1 MSKTYLSNNKFDN
14 NDNNWNNDKNDNHTN
29 KDSDKN
35 FVSIFFFFFFF
46 FTKIEDTCFIQKIF
60 YNLFYEYQNPVIPE
74 TVDNWEE
81 LDAEGKKCMTGVNVF
96 YSSLHFL

>member
-1 MSKTYLSNNKFDN
+1 MSKFYLSNNKFDN

-29 KDSDKN
+29 KDDDKN
-35 FVSIFFFFFFF
+35 FVSIFFFN
-46 FTKIEDTCFIQKIF
+46 KKEDLCFVQKIF
-60 YNLFYEYQNPVIPE
+60 YNLFYEYQKPVIPE
-74 TVDNWEE
+74 IVDNWEE